1 MNVELQT
8 AYLGIDCRRPAEV
21 AAYLRDV
28 VGLMPGEPAAG
39 LTSTWRVDARPAS
52 VWLRQAPLDDAACI
66 GFEAVDVAA
75 YRRTLGRFD
84 RAGIDCTPF
93 SEELKTARRVRD
105 GVSMPTP
112 WGVPLELVHGL
123 AEARTPFASPHY
135 PDGFVTTGQ
144 GFGHFV
150 FVVGSAE
157 AYEASRRF
165 ALDALGLKLS
175 DRLRMPMGPVE
186 MNVSFL
192 HCNPRHHSLAIAFV
206 PMSEVP
212 QKLHH
217 VNFEVASVPP
227 VGVAYERALTSGTPI
242 ANTIGQHEN
251 DRMVSF
257 YSVSPGGW
265 RVEIG
270 ATGRTIGDDWDDSAV
285 YDRISHWGHQPP
297 EVLAHLLRAPPIA
310 AVIPEGIP

>member
-1 MNVELQT
+1 MEVDLEI
-8 AYLGIDCRRPAEV
+8 AYLGIDCRRPAETG
-21 AAYLRDV
+21 AYLRDV
-28 VGLMPGEPAAG
+28 VGLMPGEPRDG
-39 LTSTWRVDARPAS
+39 LASTWRVDGKAAR
-52 VWLRQAPLDDAACI
+52 VWLREAPHDDAACI
-66 GFEAVDVAA
+66 GFEAVGAAA
-75 YRRTLGRFD
+75 YERTLARLD
-84 RAGIDCTPF
+84 RAGIDCTPLGAARKAERQV
-93 SEELKTARRVRD
+93 EE

-112 WGVPLELVHGL
+112 WGVPLEVVRGL
-123 AEARTPFASPHY
+123 ADAETPFASAHY
-135 PDGFVTTGQ
+135 PEGFVTAGQ
-144 GFGHFV
+144 GFGHVV

-165 ALDALGLKLS
+165 AIDALGLKLS
-175 DRLRMPMGPVE
+175 DRLRMPMGPIE

-206 PMSEVP
+206 PMPDVP

-217 VNFEVASVPP
+217 VNFEVSSVPP
-227 VGVAYERALTSGTPI
+227 VGAAYERALTSGTPI

-265 RVEIG
+265 RVEVG
-270 ATGRTIGDDWDDSAV
+270 ATGRTIGDDWDDTPV

-297 EVLAHLLRAPPIA
+297 EVLTHLLKWPVT
-310 AVIPEGIP
+310 AVEPA